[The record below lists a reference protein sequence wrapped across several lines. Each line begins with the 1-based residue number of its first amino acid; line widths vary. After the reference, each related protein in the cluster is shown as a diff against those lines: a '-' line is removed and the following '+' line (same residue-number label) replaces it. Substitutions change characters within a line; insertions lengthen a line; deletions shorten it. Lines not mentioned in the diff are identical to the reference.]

1 MIYSF
6 TVKSNL
12 SRGSGQWNSEK
23 HSSSQCFITVLYNHP
38 DHSSAQSKSLLSHL
52 WNFKCAALFENTREA
67 SFMTMYRINL
77 IGQSVC
83 ERKKEARMF

>member
-52 WNFKCAALFENTREA
+52 WPRSPVPLQ
-67 SFMTMYRINL
+67 SSSLHVMYGAVISIAVQTVRY
-77 IGQSVC
+77 V
-83 ERKKEARMF
+83 EF